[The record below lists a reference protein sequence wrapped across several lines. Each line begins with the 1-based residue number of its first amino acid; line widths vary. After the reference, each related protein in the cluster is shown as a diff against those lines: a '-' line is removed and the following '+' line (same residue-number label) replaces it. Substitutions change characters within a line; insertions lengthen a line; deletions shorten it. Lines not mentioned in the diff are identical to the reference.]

1 MACGAAALASL
12 LLPQA
17 VVKRS
22 AARSEPVKI
31 RGDVL
36 AEHRV
41 ILSLVFALR
50 SLLAKFL
57 SRRKT
62 IAMNSSTTN
71 IRSNIEIHGRGK
83 LRRVIGSARLSCYET
98 KPKFCERKK
107 CNGTSRGSGGDT
119 AR

>member
-1 MACGAAALASL
+1 MAFGAAALTFLVLAE
-12 LLPQA
+12 A

-22 AARSEPVKI
+22 AARSEPVTI

-57 SRRKT
+57 SRRKR
-62 IAMNSSTTN
+62 IAMNSSTTD
-71 IRSNIEIHGRGK
+71 IRPNIEIHGRGK
-83 LRRVIGSARLSCYET
+83 LRTVFGSAKLSSYET
-98 KPKFCERKK
+98 KPKFCER
-107 CNGTSRGSGGDT
+107 
-119 AR
+119 